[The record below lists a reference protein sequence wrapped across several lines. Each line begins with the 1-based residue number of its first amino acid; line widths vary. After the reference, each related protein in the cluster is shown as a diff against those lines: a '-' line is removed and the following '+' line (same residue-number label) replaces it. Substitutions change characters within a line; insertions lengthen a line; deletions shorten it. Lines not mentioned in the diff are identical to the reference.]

1 MRSNLC
7 DDPASDG
14 RGGQPARASSAAVA
28 RVASLADLQS
38 ILALENKVFET
49 DRMSRRSMR
58 RFLVSPNAVVL
69 VAEEGSRLRGAA
81 VVLVRRTSDV
91 ARLYSIAV
99 DPDCAGRG
107 VGQTLLAAAEE
118 AAIARN
124 CQYLRL
130 EVHERNP
137 RAIALYRKADYRQFG
152 QHYEY
157 YQDRGHALRFE
168 KRLTPSVAS
177 LADAPPYFYQ
187 TTEFTCGPACLLMA
201 LAWADRTF
209 DPSPAMELR
218 LWREA
223 TTIFVSTG
231 VGGCEPFGMAVA
243 LKRHG
248 LSSEIFV
255 SRPGPYFLDTVQS
268 AEKRRVMRIAQD
280 DFVEQAKALRL
291 PVHLTRADES
301 VVMPA
306 LDKGA
311 AAIVLVAG
319 YHMTPRRQPHW
330 VFVFGREGRFVLVH
344 DPAASRDDD
353 GHAIA
358 PETYAVPWPAFMR
371 MTRCGRDHLEATI
384 LVRKGF
390 PS

>member
-1 MRSNLC
+1 
-7 DDPASDG
+7 
-14 RGGQPARASSAAVA
+14 
-28 RVASLADLQS
+28 
-38 ILALENKVFET
+38 
-49 DRMSRRSMR
+49 
-58 RFLVSPNAVVL
+58 
-69 VAEEGSRLRGAA
+69 
-81 VVLVRRTSDV
+81 
-91 ARLYSIAV
+91 
-99 DPDCAGRG
+99 
-107 VGQTLLAAAEE
+107 
-118 AAIARN
+118 
-124 CQYLRL
+124 
-130 EVHERNP
+130 
-137 RAIALYRKADYRQFG
+137 
-152 QHYEY
+152 
-157 YQDRGHALRFE
+157 
-168 KRLTPSVAS
+168 
-177 LADAPPYFYQ
+177 
-187 TTEFTCGPACLLMA
+187 
-201 LAWADRTF
+201 
-209 DPSPAMELR
+209 
-218 LWREA
+218 
-223 TTIFVSTG
+223 
-231 VGGCEPFGMAVA
+231 
-243 LKRHG
+243 
-248 LSSEIFV
+248 
-255 SRPGPYFLDTVQS
+255 
-268 AEKRRVMRIAQD
+268 MRIAQD